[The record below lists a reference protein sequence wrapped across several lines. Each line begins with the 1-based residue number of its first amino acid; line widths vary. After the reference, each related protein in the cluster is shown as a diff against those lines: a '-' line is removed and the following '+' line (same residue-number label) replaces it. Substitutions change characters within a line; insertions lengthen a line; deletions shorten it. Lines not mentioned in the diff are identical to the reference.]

1 MEVTELISVLYRK
14 AGNFHRENFFSVSKI
29 LLTQKVG
36 VVYRNTCNA
45 VHVMKQTKF
54 YKNHRSSSSTHF
66 FTHKT
71 IITRCTLYTVVL
83 CTGTYSTYTY
93 HEVDNG
99 WEDSERYHP
108 HDHQVCHWLRQ
119 EVHGHTV
126 VATGAFVAVYIG
138 ASYNVWRSSY
148 STYKVAMHS
157 TVSRGLSSQKYLCHS
172 HDTNYLNCPY
182 SYPNYSTHCTISRSP
197 QRSYTWR
204 CIYS

>member
-83 CTGTYSTYTY
+83 CTGTYSIHTY
-93 HEVDNG
+93 HEVGDG

-138 ASYNVWRSSY
+138 ETNHHAMYE
-148 STYKVAMHS
+148 VAV
-157 TVSRGLSSQKYLCHS
+157 TLPTRWPCIVRYLEGLALYA
-172 HDTNYLNCPY
+172 TPTRRTEYNYLNCPFL
-182 SYPNYSTHCTISRSP
+182 SKL
-197 QRSYTWR
+197 QYTL
-204 CIYS
+204 YN